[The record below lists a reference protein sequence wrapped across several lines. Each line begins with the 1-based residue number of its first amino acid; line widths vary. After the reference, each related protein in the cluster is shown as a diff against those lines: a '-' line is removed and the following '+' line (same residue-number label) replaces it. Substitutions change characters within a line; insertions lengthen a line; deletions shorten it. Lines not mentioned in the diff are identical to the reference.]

1 MITASRQLRLALL
14 CSSLLLA
21 FAPHVAAQPQ
31 EPIGP
36 FVVDARGVF
45 VRFKDD
51 PVLASTLG
59 VASAD
64 MPGSGLG
71 LNAGAQFYPVR
82 GRVALGIGAEILFAG
97 GSQTNEP
104 DDEDAPGT
112 VAAPTVSTRLRTF
125 SPQVSLNFG
134 SGRGW
139 SYLTG
144 GLGWGSYKT
153 EREDDPVAPGESTPR
168 VFNYGGGARWF
179 AKPHVA
185 FAIDL
190 RFYNIGA
197 QEAVTGRPAYPSMTL
212 MVVSAG
218 VSFK

>member
-1 MITASRQLRLALL
+1 MMTASRHLGLALV
-14 CSSLLLA
+14 CSSLVLI
-21 FAPHVAAQPQ
+21 FAPNVAAQPP

-51 PVLASTLG
+51 PVLAETLA
-59 VASAD
+59 VATAD
-64 MPGSGLG
+64 MPSRGLG
-71 LNAGAQFYPVR
+71 LNLGAHFYPVR
-82 GRVALGIGAEILFAG
+82 GKVALGVGAEILFAG

-104 DDEDAPGT
+104 DDEDPPTT
-112 VAAPTVSTRLRTF
+112 VVAPTVSTRLRTF

-134 SGRGW
+134 TGRGW

-144 GLGWGSYKT
+144 GWGWASYRT
-153 EREDDPVAPGESTPR
+153 ERDDDPVAPGESTPK

-179 AKPHVA
+179 AKPHLA
-185 FAIDL
+185 FAVDL

-218 VSFK
+218 IAFK

>member
-1 MITASRQLRLALL
+1 MMTASRHLGLAFV
-14 CSSLLLA
+14 CSSLVLL
-21 FAPHVAAQPQ
+21 FAPDAAAQPP
-31 EPIGP
+31 EPIAP

-51 PVLASTLG
+51 PLLAQTLA
-59 VASAD
+59 VATAD

-71 LNAGAQFYPVR
+71 LNLGAHFYPVR
-82 GRVALGIGAEILFAG
+82 GKVALGLGAEIMFAG

-104 DDEDAPGT
+104 DDEDPPTT
-112 VAAPTVSTRLRTF
+112 VVAPTVNTRLRTF

-134 SGRGW
+134 TGRGW
-139 SYLTG
+139 SYVTG
-144 GLGWGSYKT
+144 GLGWASYRT
-153 EREDDPVAPGESTPR
+153 EREDDPVAPGESTPK

-179 AKPHVA
+179 AKPHLA
-185 FAIDL
+185 FAVDL
-190 RFYNIGA
+190 RFYAIGA

>member
-1 MITASRQLRLALL
+1 MMTASRHLGLALV
-14 CSSLLLA
+14 CSSLVLI
-21 FAPHVAAQPQ
+21 FAPNVAAQPP

-51 PVLASTLG
+51 PVLAETLA
-59 VASAD
+59 VATAD
-64 MPGSGLG
+64 MPSRGLG
-71 LNAGAQFYPVR
+71 LNLGAHFYPVR
-82 GRVALGIGAEILFAG
+82 GKVALGVGAEILFAG

-104 DDEDAPGT
+104 DDEDPPTT
-112 VAAPTVSTRLRTF
+112 VVAPTVSTRLRTF

-134 SGRGW
+134 TGRGW

-144 GLGWGSYKT
+144 GWGWASYRT
-153 EREDDPVAPGESTPR
+153 ERDDDPVAPGESTTK

-179 AKPHVA
+179 AKPHLA
-185 FAIDL
+185 FAVDL

-218 VSFK
+218 IAFK

>member
-1 MITASRQLRLALL
+1 MITAARQLGLAFL
-14 CSSLLLA
+14 CSSLLLIFAPNA
-21 FAPHVAAQPQ
+21 FAQPP

-71 LNAGAQFYPVR
+71 LNAGVHFYPVR
-82 GRVALGIGAEILFAG
+82 GRVAVGVGAEVLLAG

-104 DDEDAPGT
+104 DDEDTPGA
-112 VAAPTVSTRLRTF
+112 VAGPTVSTRLRTF

-144 GLGWGSYKT
+144 GLGWASYKT
-153 EREDDPVAPGESTPR
+153 ERDDDPVAPGESTPR

-179 AKPHVA
+179 AKPHLA
-185 FAIDL
+185 FAVDL

-218 VSFK
+218 ASFK

>member
-1 MITASRQLRLALL
+1 MIIASRQFRLALT

-21 FAPHVAAQPQ
+21 FAPNVAAQPP

-51 PVLASTLG
+51 PVLSETLG
-59 VASAD
+59 VASAE

-71 LNAGAQFYPVR
+71 LNAGIHFYPVR
-82 GRVALGIGAEILFAG
+82 GRVALGLGAEILFAG
-97 GSQTNEP
+97 GSKTNEP
-104 DDEDAPGT
+104 DDEEPPPT
-112 VAAPTVSTRLRTF
+112 VVAPTVSTRLRTF

-134 SGRGW
+134 TGRGW

-144 GLGWGSYKT
+144 GLGWASYTT
-153 EREDDPVAPGESTPR
+153 ERDDDPVAPGESTPR

-179 AKPHVA
+179 AKPHLA
-185 FAIDL
+185 FAVDL

-197 QEAVTGRPAYPSMTL
+197 QEAVTGRPAYPTMTL